1 MPLLGVEAGSYRRPV
16 LAEGTVTVEPNQTV
30 FGILSDCYNI
40 SLMDLC
46 TGESIGFAYDCLANA
61 VDAPDCA
68 GGFNLTATTVFTID
82 SSTLAVRAFPSVVP
96 ISATAVPSE
105 YTHITGAFPPTSP
118 VEGLGILEATG
129 VFEGAAG
136 TVRLS
141 GAVNL
146 DVPGQITFSCIFII
160 DVETS
165 SDIDYEYVFQ
175 RAGSKALKQQVFFT
189 LLMTLLGVLAVK
201 MV

>member
-1 MPLLGVEAGSYRRPV
+1 MP
-16 LAEGTVTVEPNQTV
+16 QTV
-30 FGILSDCYNI
+30 I
-40 SLMDLC
+40 
-46 TGESIGFAYDCLANA
+46 A
-61 VDAPDCA
+61 APHD
-68 GGFNLTATTVFTID
+68 I
-82 SSTLAVRAFPSVVP
+82 
-96 ISATAVPSE
+96 
-105 YTHITGAFPPTSP
+105 THVTGAFPPTSP
-118 VEGLGILEATG
+118 VEGLGILQATG